1 MLSESLPSSNHSR
14 RLVRTQLTPLPPSA
28 PLSFSSSTVMFSISF
43 LIYLIIL
50 ALISAYTSPTFGVS
64 SSDDN
69 ANGFKEET
77 GYQALR
83 RRGGGTNEEAEEYE
97 LEDDGDALDVDEG
110 GRMRVDSFEEEMEGR
125 VGVGRSGR
133 S

>member
-1 MLSESLPSSNHSR
+1 
-14 RLVRTQLTPLPPSA
+14 
-28 PLSFSSSTVMFSISF
+28 MFSLSF

-50 ALISAYTSPTFGVS
+50 ALISAYVSPTFGLS
-64 SSDDN
+64 SSDGNAN
-69 ANGFKEET
+69 ANGFKEEGASA

-83 RRGGGTNEEAEEYE
+83 RRDGGGGGGEAEEYE
-97 LEDDGDALDVDEG
+97 LEEDEGGDALDVDEG

-125 VGVGRSGR
+125 GGGRR